1 MFGWL
6 RRLFR
11 NRQKPRKVVLDVT
24 NELYQLYTFAANR
37 EGLTLPEWVRRS
49 LNKAVPSSELKRLE
63 QKTLHAAGIE
73 AAYQQLD
80 RDEAAGLTGL
90 SSGGDAIEARAVTS
104 STKAKKRLPMV
115 PGHPC
120 RHLSA
125 ELPPGGSSQRDGQGT
140 CTVQERMCHWPAA
153 VASQCPVF
161 RNKIGIPTI
170 AA

>member
-11 NRQKPRKVVLDVT
+11 NKQKPRKVVLDVT

-80 RDEAAGLTGL
+80 RDEASGLTGL
-90 SSGGDAIEARAVTS
+90 SSGGDAVAPATS
-104 STKAKKRLPMV
+104 AKKKRLPMV

-125 ELPPGGSSQRDGQGT
+125 ELPPGGTSQRDGQGT
-140 CTVQERMCHWPAA
+140 CTAQERMCHWPAA
-153 VASQCPVF
+153 VAAQCPVF
-161 RNKIGIPTI
+161 RNKIGVPNI